1 MSQNSSIKNFTGGG
15 IFLPMLR
22 FTFLIMSAM
31 IIQMLYGA
39 VDLLVVGQFSDADN
53 VAAVSIGSQLMHAL
67 TLVLTE
73 LAVGTTVILGQL
85 IGEKKTD
92 VCGRIVGSTICFF
105 AAAGIIITFAM
116 QFLAPGT
123 AVILNTPAEA
133 FDLTVS
139 YIRICC
145 GGTLERE
152 SSQQK

>member
-1 MSQNSSIKNFTGGG
+1 MPEKFEVENFTGGG

-85 IGEKKTD
+85 IGEKK
-92 VCGRIVGSTICFF
+92 RMN
-105 AAAGIIITFAM
+105 AA
-116 QFLAPGT
+116 
-123 AVILNTPAEA
+123 
-133 FDLTVS
+133 
-139 YIRICC
+139 
-145 GGTLERE
+145 E
-152 SSQQK
+152 S